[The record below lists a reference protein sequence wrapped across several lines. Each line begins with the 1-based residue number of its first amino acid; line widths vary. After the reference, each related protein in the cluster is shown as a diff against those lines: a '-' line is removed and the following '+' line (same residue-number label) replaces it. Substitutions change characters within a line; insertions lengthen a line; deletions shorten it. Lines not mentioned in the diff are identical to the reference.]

1 MSEEF
6 SWTYFFLGRWMFPFY
21 AGIFIIIGIKIE
33 NYRRQKNVEKEIESI
48 INRNISLRDNSGFNR
63 ESNSEQIISL
73 TNELRKTEGV
83 KGSGIFRL
91 GSRTIEFENG
101 NLKDIL
107 SKNKRILTT
116 VFNDSPQRLVN
127 KINLPGKTLIL
138 KQIGKDTI
146 LAVSVTNIDFTFNAM
161 TKEK

>member
-6 SWTYFFLGRWMFPFY
+6 SWTYFFLGRWMLSFY

-48 INRNISLRDNSGFNR
+48 INRNISLRDSSGFIR
-63 ESNSEQIISL
+63 ESNHEQIISL

-83 KGSGIFRL
+83 KGSGIFKL

-101 NLKDIL
+101 NLNDIL
-107 SKNKRILTT
+107 SKNLM
-116 VFNDSPQRLVN
+116 
-127 KINLPGKTLIL
+127 TLL
-138 KQIGKDTI
+138 KDW
-146 LAVSVTNIDFTFNAM
+146 
-161 TKEK
+161 